1 MIVKF
6 LLHQLCTSR
15 NFYKNIIYLRAKY
28 IPGCSRPQSTITV
41 DYQQFID
48 HFLNKQIEEFTYLY
62 ISYTNVL
69 SKCLV
74 KASWESWIWGKWHY
88 NITEALQYLHDIPSQ
103 TTKPSHWDRRA
114 NNKTTAEEPRKQQGI
129 KGEWFSVWKEKWEST
144 MKSLINGRLY

>member
-15 NFYKNIIYLRAKY
+15 NFYKDIIYLQAKY

-62 ISYTNVL
+62 NDINISYTNVL

-74 KASWESWIWGKWHY
+74 KAS
-88 NITEALQYLHDIPSQ
+88 
-103 TTKPSHWDRRA
+103 
-114 NNKTTAEEPRKQQGI
+114 
-129 KGEWFSVWKEKWEST
+129 
-144 MKSLINGRLY
+144 